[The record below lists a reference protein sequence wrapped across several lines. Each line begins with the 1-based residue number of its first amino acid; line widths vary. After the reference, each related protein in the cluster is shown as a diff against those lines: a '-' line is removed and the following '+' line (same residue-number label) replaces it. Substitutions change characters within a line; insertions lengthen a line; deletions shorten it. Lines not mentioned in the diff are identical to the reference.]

1 MKKIQIGLLGLGT
14 VGSGVWKILHER
26 RALLRERAGVDLQ
39 IKKILVKHRNKK
51 RTVSVPR
58 RLLTDDI
65 SQILNDPEI
74 QIVVEVMGGEG
85 ASLRAV
91 LGAIRRGKHLIT
103 ANKTL
108 LANEGHKIFKE
119 ADRRQVSVGFEA
131 SVAGGIP
138 IIKSIREGFV
148 GNHIQE
154 VYGIINGTSNYILSQ
169 MTERGASFE
178 EVLCEAQQKGYAERN
193 PYKDISGED
202 AAEKLLLLISLCYG
216 GWFSMKNIYV
226 EGIHRITPF
235 DIQSAGELGFVI
247 KLLAIAKGEDSRVQ
261 ARVHPVLVPK
271 SHPLADVSGAFNAIF
286 LKGDAIGPAMFYGRG
301 AGMMPT
307 ASAVVSDIVDIAKS
321 IDCCEAR
328 ITPSLHSLAVE
339 SVDKSSNE
347 YYFRFTVFDRPGVLG
362 QIANC
367 LGKNRIS
374 IASVHQRE
382 QVKGGKVPI
391 LVVTHKAN
399 EKDVQKAIHEIDR
412 LSVVA
417 GKTMM
422 IRMERF

>member
-1 MKKIQIGLLGLGT
+1 
-14 VGSGVWKILHER
+14 
-26 RALLRERAGVDLQ
+26 
-39 IKKILVKHRNKK
+39 
-51 RTVSVPR
+51 
-58 RLLTDDI
+58 
-65 SQILNDPEI
+65 
-74 QIVVEVMGGEG
+74 
-85 ASLRAV
+85 
-91 LGAIRRGKHLIT
+91 
-103 ANKTL
+103 
-108 LANEGHKIFKE
+108 
-119 ADRRQVSVGFEA
+119 
-131 SVAGGIP
+131 
-138 IIKSIREGFV
+138 
-148 GNHIQE
+148 
-154 VYGIINGTSNYILSQ
+154 
-169 MTERGASFE
+169 
-178 EVLCEAQQKGYAERN
+178 
-193 PYKDISGED
+193 
-202 AAEKLLLLISLCYG
+202 
-216 GWFSMKNIYV
+216 
-226 EGIHRITPF
+226 
-235 DIQSAGELGFVI
+235 
-247 KLLAIAKGEDSRVQ
+247 